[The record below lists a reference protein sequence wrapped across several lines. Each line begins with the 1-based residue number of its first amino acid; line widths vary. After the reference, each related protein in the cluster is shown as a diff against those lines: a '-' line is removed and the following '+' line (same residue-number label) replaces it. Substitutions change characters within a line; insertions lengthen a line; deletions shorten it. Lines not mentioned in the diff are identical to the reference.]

1 MSEQTTPLLTMN
13 VEEEIRQLNSDYKIF
28 TLDIENLEREMN
40 FINNDNLSILYL
52 NFI

>member
-1 MSEQTTPLLTMN
+1 MVDQTTPLITIN
-13 VEEEIRQLNSDYKIF
+13 IHEEIEQLNFEYKMF

-40 FINNDNLSILYL
+40 FINNDNMSILYL